1 MNRNTR
7 KKWTLA
13 NSKPSAIHLKAYN
26 LAVTRAEAALEDAKR
41 GYTITETALHEMEQ
55 KAQKLRADYDIAMAE
70 YEANPTDAKKEAL
83 EDMRDTAMTYGHE
96 LQLVEVTLD
105 TKYAARKNAQN
116 ARNLAIRKRELFVAA
131 CPVSATKL
139 LKVAAKTRV

>member
-13 NSKPSAIHLKAYN
+13 NSKQHAIHFKVHN

-55 KAQKLRADYDIAMAE
+55 KVQKLRADYDIAIAE
-70 YEANPTDAKKEAL
+70 YEANPTDAKKAAL
-83 EDMRDTAMTYGHE
+83 EDMRDTAMTYVHE
-96 LQLVEVTLD
+96 LQLVEMTLD